1 MCLAGVQVAA
11 QETAHGPTPDR
22 MSAIASHIIGQRRYI
37 ATSLSQLRL
46 SLPMPCLLLH
56 VGTSAGPDSLT

>member
-1 MCLAGVQVAA
+1 MQVAA

-37 ATSLSQLRL
+37 TSGEIACHVCCF
-46 SLPMPCLLLH
+46 PYKCLACYCMS
-56 VGTSAGPDSLT
+56 GTSAGPDSL